1 MGFALHELNK
11 VMHHLQSVLSSLYGA
26 ASMALTE
33 AELKRAEARMRKRR
47 ESSPRA
53 ISAHYDRHAG
63 RVVVQLDSGV
73 ELGFPPSL
81 AEGLV
86 EARPK
91 DLADIK
97 VSPAGTGLH
106 FPQLDVDLYVPALL
120 EGILGSRKW
129 MAQALGKAGGTQ
141 TSEAKA
147 QAARANGKLGGRPR
161 KTAAP

>member
-1 MGFALHELNK
+1 
-11 VMHHLQSVLSSLYGA
+11 
-26 ASMALTE
+26 MALTE
-33 AELKRAEARMRKRR
+33 AGLKQAEARMQKRR
-47 ESSPRA
+47 DTSPRA
-53 ISAHYDRHAG
+53 VSAHYDRRVG
-63 RVVVQLDSGV
+63 RVVIQLNTGV

-81 AEGLV
+81 AQGLA

-91 DLADIK
+91 DLVDIE

-129 MAQALGKAGGTQ
+129 MARALGKAGGAQ

-161 KTAAP
+161 KTTAT